1 MDSIIRNLF
10 NKLMTEKINRLG
22 LERIKEEE
30 KNEKSLELHFLDG
43 KLEGYH
49 EICLLL
55 SEVFR

>member
-1 MDSIIRNLF
+1 MNNIIRNLF

-22 LERIKEEE
+22 LELIKLEETGQPITE
-30 KNEKSLELHFLDG
+30 QCKLEG

-55 SEVFR
+55 SEVLR